1 MDSWNQIFIKKL
13 AYILCEFSVEK
24 KKDKGWLLL
33 QELVLPRS
41 DKAQCFSEDLNI
53 SKILTGFIF

>member
-1 MDSWNQIFIKKL
+1 MWIF
-13 AYILCEFSVEK
+13 CREK
-24 KKDKGWLLL
+24 KNKTKQIMADFWL